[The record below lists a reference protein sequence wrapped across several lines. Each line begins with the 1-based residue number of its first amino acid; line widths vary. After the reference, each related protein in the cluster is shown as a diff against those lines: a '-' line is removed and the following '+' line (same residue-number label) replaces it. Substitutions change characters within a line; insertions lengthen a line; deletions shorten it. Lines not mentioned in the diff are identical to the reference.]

1 MYWVQESTVKFLY
14 THHMSFDMQNMWF
27 CKELGY
33 HDSKATRSHV
43 SSSFSSA
50 SCQATYEASTNHLSQ
65 TVSPTQTFPI
75 EEDPPVHISED
86 LPDLIDFSQERF
98 PGCSF
103 PRSAP
108 RQITDY
114 RYLTVGMGCPPL
126 RHMHSW
132 AMVPRWTATSYQSFR
147 TEDSPLCHLVLPT
160 SPNWTSFG
168 DFFRQHIAVT
178 YLNRQGGTVSRS
190 LCKLEV
196 EIWDLCIVN
205 HIFLMA
211 RHVPGIEN
219 ITANSLSS
227 QSTSIHKWELG
238 DESLLPVF
246 NAWGFTDV
254 DVFATR
260 HNAKRKW
267 FCTRGGRDTLSK
279 GNGLLLKW
287 SGWFLHIFPPLPL
300 LPRVIQKLQ
309 NQLALAILVAPSSL
323 WENWF
328 PGLLH
333 LSKRIYHKFPLF
345 ANQLTVNNW
354 DSPSWRTPSGANSMA
369 YHSHHLSLR
378 VSEVIQ
384 NSKKQSTRLSYEHN

>member
-1 MYWVQESTVKFLY
+1 
-14 THHMSFDMQNMWF
+14 MSFDMQNMWF

-168 DFFRQHIAVT
+168 DFFRQHHCS
-178 YLNRQGGTVSRS
+178 YLLKPARRHSVQISLQARS
-190 LCKLEV
+190 
-196 EIWDLCIVN
+196 WDLGPLHCEPYLPDGKTCSRDREY
-205 HIFLMA
+205 H
-211 RHVPGIEN
+211 
-219 ITANSLSS
+219 S
-227 QSTSIHKWELG
+227 QFPQQSVHQHSQMGVGKRISPTSIQCMGIHRCRCICYQTQCKTQMILHK
-238 DESLLPVF
+238 
-246 NAWGFTDV
+246 
-254 DVFATR
+254 
-260 HNAKRKW
+260 
-267 FCTRGGRDTLSK
+267 RGQGYS
-279 GNGLLLKW
+279 
-287 SGWFLHIFPPLPL
+287 F
-300 LPRVIQKLQ
+300 
-309 NQLALAILVAPSSL
+309 
-323 WENWF
+323 
-328 PGLLH
+328 
-333 LSKRIYHKFPLF
+333 
-345 ANQLTVNNW
+345 
-354 DSPSWRTPSGANSMA
+354 
-369 YHSHHLSLR
+369 
-378 VSEVIQ
+378 
-384 NSKKQSTRLSYEHN
+384 